1 MLLQLLTPY
10 GTLPRSTSWVETLAN
25 HAKQAAI
32 LTISLRHLQLLASTE
47 WRPRPLFLNALFQS
61 LRIFLILLQLL
72 PQILQL
78 RLELSHQL
86 IQLANL
92 CFQPG
97 SLRKEHFYLLLFIL
111 HLLLHHLHLL
121 LFLHKLIISYL
132 ILNAARLSHLLDFHL
147 EIGDELLLVLKLL
160 LQCLLLVF

>member
-1 MLLQLLTPY
+1 M
-10 GTLPRSTSWVETLAN
+10 ETLAN
-25 HAKQAAI
+25 HAEQAGI
-32 LTISLRHLQLLASTE
+32 LPISLRHLQLLASTE
-47 WRPRPLFLNALFQS
+47 WRPRPLFLHALLQS
-61 LRIFLILLQLL
+61 LRILLILLQLL

-97 SLRKEHFYLLLFIL
+97 SLHDIRFHLLLFIL

-121 LFLHKLIISYL
+121 LFLHNLIISHL
-132 ILNAARLSHLLDFHL
+132 LLNAAHLSHLLNFHF

-160 LQCLLLVF
+160 LQ